1 LAARKY
7 SNRTCQ
13 LLLTVCLKDGDE
25 DVISSTAFNQ
35 IPIGSEQL
43 RIRQVL
49 ECVVQ
54 VAAYSSPSDA

>member
-13 LLLTVCLKDGDE
+13 LLLTVCLKDGEE

-49 ECVVQ
+49 E
-54 VAAYSSPSDA
+54 